1 MPENETQMTDE
12 EMFPEEGFPVGG
24 KEAKPPEPE
33 QQLSDDGNL
42 PWLRFLER
50 FPKFKNE
57 PLPEGLAEAASRGET
72 PTEAYLRLENDRLE
86 KNLRLLR
93 VEKML
98 RETAV
103 GPAKSDRAES
113 PVDDFAGGLLYE

>member
-1 MPENETQMTDE
+1 MPEHETLMTDE
-12 EMFPEEGFPVGG
+12 GIFPEEGFPVGG

-33 QQLSDDGNL
+33 QNLSDDGDL
-42 PWLRFLER
+42 PWLHFLER

-57 PLPEGLAEAASRGET
+57 PLPEGLAEAAAQGET

-103 GPAKSDRAES
+103 GPAKSSRAES
-113 PVDDFAGGLLYE
+113 PVDGFAEGLLYE

>member
-1 MPENETQMTDE
+1 MPEQETKPADE
-12 EMFPEEGFPVGG
+12 EIFPEEGFPVGG
-24 KEAKPPEPE
+24 KEPEHPKPE
-33 QQLSDDGNL
+33 QNLSDDGEL

-57 PLPEGLAEAASRGET
+57 PLPEGLQEAVEKGET

-98 RETAV
+98 RETSV
-103 GPAKSDRAES
+103 GPAKSSCAEN
-113 PVDDFAGGLLYE
+113 PADEFAEGLLYE

>member
-1 MPENETQMTDE
+1 MPEHETLMTDE
-12 EMFPEEGFPVGG
+12 EIFPEEGFPVGG

-33 QQLSDDGNL
+33 QNLSDDGGL

-57 PLPEGLAEAASRGET
+57 PLPEGLAEAVEKGET

-98 RETAV
+98 RETSI
-103 GPAKSDRAES
+103 GPAKSSCAES
-113 PVDDFAGGLLYE
+113 PVDGFAEGLLYE

>member
-1 MPENETQMTDE
+1 MPEHETLMTNEE
-12 EMFPEEGFPVGG
+12 IFPEEGFPVGG

-33 QQLSDDGNL
+33 QNLSDDGGL

-57 PLPEGLAEAASRGET
+57 PLPEGLAEAVEKGET

-98 RETAV
+98 RETSV
-103 GPAKSDRAES
+103 GPAKSSCAES
-113 PVDDFAGGLLYE
+113 PVDGFAEGLLYE